1 MSEANK
7 SLKITN
13 IHSIKSIYIL
23 KIIIENIQ
31 NIKLLNI
38 IRYNKCIQNKLNL
51 DINVYKNAYSKI
63 KFEIEVFP
71 LNPKKLKD
79 DVDLIDDKI
88 EEKNEEIFDFIRMK
102 NQFKSSYHIYLDD

>member
-51 DINVYKNAYSKI
+51 DINVYKNAYSEI

-79 DVDLIDDKI
+79 DIDLIDDKI

-102 NQFKSSYHIYLDD
+102 N

>member
-7 SLKITN
+7 NLKIKN
-13 IHSIKSIYIL
+13 VHSIKSIYIL

-51 DINVYKNAYSKI
+51 DINVYKKEYSKI

-71 LNPKKLKD
+71 LKNLDSDLNSPKKLKD
-79 DVDLIDDKI
+79 DIDLIDDKI
-88 EEKNEEIFDFIRMK
+88 KRK
-102 NQFKSSYHIYLDD
+102 